1 MGVGYFRID
10 FQVNH
15 RFRHTRIGPIIFV
28 FITRSGNGRARNIMR
43 STFLSAKEYRDFAAQ
58 CLRWASR
65 AKREEHKNMML
76 QMADHWMQTA
86 QTMERIDTR
95 VPSGARL
102 ASTPTPQDDAR
113 QKPLQDD
120 FKGAESM
127 ISFLPGRS
135 TCAQERARPVQ
146 SNSGPSFAV
155 DCADT
160 RSITTAAGRAAPHG

>member
-1 MGVGYFRID
+1 
-10 FQVNH
+10 
-15 RFRHTRIGPIIFV
+15 
-28 FITRSGNGRARNIMR
+28 MR

-76 QMADHWMQTA
+76 QMADHWMKTA
-86 QTMERIDTR
+86 QTMERVDTR

-120 FKGAESM
+120 FK
-127 ISFLPGRS
+127 
-135 TCAQERARPVQ
+135 CASR
-146 SNSGPSFAV
+146 
-155 DCADT
+155 
-160 RSITTAAGRAAPHG
+160 

>member
-1 MGVGYFRID
+1 
-10 FQVNH
+10 
-15 RFRHTRIGPIIFV
+15 
-28 FITRSGNGRARNIMR
+28 
-43 STFLSAKEYRDFAAQ
+43 
-58 CLRWASR
+58 
-65 AKREEHKNMML
+65 ML

>member
-1 MGVGYFRID
+1 MDIGYFRID

-15 RFRHTRIGPIIFV
+15 RFRHTRSGPIIFV
-28 FITRSGNGRARNIMR
+28 FKDAVREMIAQGVIMR
-43 STFLSAKEYRDFAAQ
+43 SAFLSPKEYRDFAAQ
-58 CLRWASR
+58 CLRWAAR

-86 QTMERIDTR
+86 QTLERVDTC

-120 FKGAESM
+120 FKGAS
-127 ISFLPGRS
+127 R
-135 TCAQERARPVQ
+135 
-146 SNSGPSFAV
+146 
-155 DCADT
+155 
-160 RSITTAAGRAAPHG
+160 

>member
-1 MGVGYFRID
+1 MDVGVFPID
-10 FQVNH
+10 FQVDH
-15 RFRHTRIGPIIFV
+15 RFRCTCTGRNVFV

-58 CLRWASR
+58 CLRWAFR

-86 QTMERIDTR
+86 QKLERADTC

-120 FKGAESM
+120 FKGAS
-127 ISFLPGRS
+127 R
-135 TCAQERARPVQ
+135 
-146 SNSGPSFAV
+146 
-155 DCADT
+155 
-160 RSITTAAGRAAPHG
+160 

>member
-95 VPSGARL
+95 VSIGRAFGVDADPARRRS
-102 ASTPTPQDDAR
+102 AKAVAGRFQ
-113 QKPLQDD
+113 
-120 FKGAESM
+120 GCESM

-135 TCAQERARPVQ
+135 ACAQSTA
-146 SNSGPSFAV
+146 SW
-155 DCADT
+155 ADT